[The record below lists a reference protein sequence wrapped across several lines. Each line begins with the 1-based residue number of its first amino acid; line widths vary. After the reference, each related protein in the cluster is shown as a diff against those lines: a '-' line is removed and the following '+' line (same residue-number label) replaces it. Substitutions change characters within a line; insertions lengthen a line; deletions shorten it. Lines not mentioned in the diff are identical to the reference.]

1 MDTQTVVAVIIAKPC
16 VTMKG
21 LVISGYSWERPI
33 KIDLTKTAR
42 CLEERGYCI
51 KKLLPGMM
59 LIVEM
64 EGYEVSVYPSGKII
78 VKLLGDA
85 ERGRK
90 IAETIY
96 DCAGVLEVVS

>member
-1 MDTQTVVAVIIAKPC
+1 MIISKPC

-21 LVISGYSWERPI
+21 VVIGAYSWEKRI
-33 KIDLTKTAR
+33 KLDLTKTAQ
-42 CLEERGYCI
+42 CLKGRGYTV

-59 LIVEM
+59 LILEM

-78 VKLLGDA
+78 VKLLEDA
-85 ERGRK
+85 KKGEE
-90 IAETIY
+90 IARIVY

>member
-1 MDTQTVVAVIIAKPC
+1 MIIAKPC

-21 LVISGYSWERPI
+21 IVISGYSWERQV
-33 KIDLTKTAR
+33 KVDLTRTAQ
-42 CLEERGYCI
+42 CLRDRGYTV

-59 LIVEM
+59 LILEM

-78 VKLLGDA
+78 IKLLEDSKMG
-85 ERGRK
+85 ES
-90 IAETIY
+90 IARVIY

>member
-1 MDTQTVVAVIIAKPC
+1 MIISKPC

-21 LVISGYSWERPI
+21 IVIGAYSWEKRI
-33 KIDLTKTAR
+33 KLDLTKTAQ
-42 CLEERGYCI
+42 CLKERGYTV

-59 LIVEM
+59 LLLET

-78 VKLLGDA
+78 VKLLEDSKKGEELA
-85 ERGRK
+85 R
-90 IAETIY
+90 IIY

>member
-1 MDTQTVVAVIIAKPC
+1 MIISKPC

-21 LVISGYSWERPI
+21 VVIGAYSWERRI
-33 KIDLTKTAR
+33 KLDLKKTAE
-42 CLEERGYCI
+42 CLKERGYAV

-78 VKLLGDA
+78 VKLLEDA
-85 ERGRK
+85 KKGEE
-90 IAETIY
+90 IARIVY
-96 DCAGVLEVVS
+96 DCAGVLEVVA